1 MGDGQVTRDRLLA
14 TLRERLEP
22 IEYVHAMWEAGAIAF
37 GRVDEWSDVDLQ
49 IVVDD
54 DRVEDAFG
62 AVESAL
68 EELSPIDA
76 TFRFPEPVWHGH
88 SQAFY
93 RLRDASPYLLLD
105 LVVMKL
111 ENEGRFLQ
119 FEIHGRPFVY
129 FDKSGVVVPEA
140 FDGAAMSQKIRSRIE
155 GLRARFEMFQVM
167 VTKEIERGQPIE
179 AVAYYHGMVLRPLV
193 EMLRIL
199 HAPVRHDFY
208 TRYVYHEFPRKV
220 VERLE
225 PLFFLGDTRDLAAKR
240 REAELWFSELALE
253 VGEGPGPDDILD
265 TEQQTGGR
273 EHP

>member
-1 MGDGQVTRDRLLA
+1 MVNERVTRERLLSV
-14 TLRERLEP
+14 LRERLEP
-22 IEYVHAMWEAGAIAF
+22 LPHVHAMWEAGAIAF

-54 DRVEDAFG
+54 DRVEDAFA

-111 ENEGRFLQ
+111 GDENRFLQ
-119 FEIHGRPFVY
+119 FEIHGRPFVH

-140 FDGAAMSQKIRSRIE
+140 FDAAAMSEKIRDRIA
-155 GLRARFEMFQVM
+155 GHRARFEMFQAM
-167 VTKEIERGQPIE
+167 VTKEIERDHPVE
-179 AVAYYHGMVLRPLV
+179 AVAYYHGATLRPLV
-193 EMLRIL
+193 EMLRTRY
-199 HAPVRHDFY
+199 APVRHDFY
-208 TRYVYHEFPRKV
+208 TRYVYDELPDSV
-220 VERLE
+220 LDRLE
-225 PLFFLGDTRDLAAKR
+225 PLFFPADLEDLAAKR
-240 REAELWFSELALE
+240 SDAEAWFDELSRE
-253 VGEGPGPDDILD
+253 VGDGPGPDDIL
-265 TEQQTGGR
+265 ETGQ
-273 EHP
+273 

>member
-1 MGDGQVTRDRLLA
+1 MTDVLVTRDRLLSA
-14 TLRERLEP
+14 LQGRLEP
-22 IEYVHAMWEAGAIAF
+22 LDYVHAMWEAGAIAF

-54 DRVEDAFG
+54 DRVEDAFA

-68 EELSPIDA
+68 EPLSPVDA

-105 LVVMKL
+105 LVVMKRSN
-111 ENEGRFLQ
+111 ENRFLQ

-140 FDGAAMSQKIRSRIE
+140 FDADAMCEKIRHRIE
-155 GLRARFEMFQVM
+155 GLRARFDMFQVM
-167 VTKEIERGQPIE
+167 VTKEIERGNPIE
-179 AVAYYHGMVLRPLV
+179 AAAYYQGATLRPLV

-199 HAPVRHDFY
+199 YAPVRHDFH
-208 TRYVYHEFPRKV
+208 TRYVYHELPEDV
-220 VERLE
+220 LGRLD
-225 PLFFLGDTRDLAAKR
+225 PLFFPRDVDDLAEKR
-240 REAELWFSELALE
+240 RAAQAWFHELEAA
-253 VGEGPGPDDILD
+253 VGAGPGPGDILD
-265 TEQQTGGR
+265 ASQEIGGR
-273 EHP
+273 GRP